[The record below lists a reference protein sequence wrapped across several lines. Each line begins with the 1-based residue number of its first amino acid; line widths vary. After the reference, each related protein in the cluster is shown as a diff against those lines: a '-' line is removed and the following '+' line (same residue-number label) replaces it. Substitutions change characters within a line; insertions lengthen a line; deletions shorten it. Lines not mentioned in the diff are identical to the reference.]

1 MTLNSAIAYGK
12 KLFSIA
18 LIFNALVTI
27 AFAIGLLS
35 GFYID
40 NWTIYPP
47 YIINGNV
54 FWAVIAAGVINI
66 FPATHICKVKTGRL
80 WFHHYVYGFIVL
92 ILSFAFLIFCTSVS
106 LLSLFTANI
115 TDVAVNVGRFFVLG
129 GLALVLDDL
138 PDVSSRIASFLCKL
152 KLLAHRGRKTIHAVQ
167 YLMGFVS
174 LYFFVVVSI
183 WMIQNPKGATLANII
198 FAGTLF
204 ITCLTSF
211 WSVKRKIWH
220 VFHLH
225 KA

>member
-27 AFAIGLLS
+27 TFAVGLLS

-40 NWTIYPP
+40 NWRSYSP
-47 YIINGNV
+47 YLIDGNL
-54 FWAVIAAGVINI
+54 FWAVIAAGIINI

-92 ILSFAFLIFCTSVS
+92 GLSFIFLIFCTSVP
-106 LLSLFTANI
+106 LLSLFTTNT

-138 PDVSSRIASFLCKL
+138 PDVSSGIASFLCKL
-152 KLLAHRGRKTIHAVQ
+152 KSLAHRGRKTIHAVQ

-174 LYFFVVVSI
+174 LYFFAAVTI
-183 WMIQNPKGATLANII
+183 WVTQNPEGATLANII
-198 FAGTLF
+198 FAGTLL